1 MRKSFWLFLVL
12 AVVGN
17 CRLAPAAIRVKLI
30 TRLNQIMDDPDTRKM
45 SAANKYIILD
55 QVGREYGRRGLII
68 HRDTISTAKDVETY
82 AFNSDFAGGLQSAY
96 IKAGQSRRELLIVG
110 RDSAFS
116 APSVTAGNV
125 QYAFVEGDNRLGLHG
140 IPMKVETIILLYFAF
155 AAPLVTDS
163 TEWEVPDAYEDAALY
178 DVASRALFKIGTA
191 ESQGKSASAANTAD
205 SLLAELR
212 NPMPQT
218 RSLETINK

>member
-1 MRKSFWLFLVL
+1 MRKLVWLVMVALVM
-12 AVVGN
+12 GN
-17 CRLAPAAIRVKLI
+17 CRLAPAAIRSDLI

-45 SAANKYIILD
+45 SAANKYAILD

-68 HRDTISTAKDVETY
+68 HRDTILTVKEVETY
-82 AFNSDFAGGLQSAY
+82 AFNSDFAGGFQSAY
-96 IKAGQSRRELLIVG
+96 IKTGQSRRELLIVG

-116 APSVTAGNV
+116 APSVMAGDV

-140 IPMKVETIILLYFAF
+140 IPMKAETIILLYFAF

-178 DVASRALFKIGTA
+178 DVAARALFKIGTA
-191 ESQGKSASAANTAD
+191 EAQRKSAEAGLVAD
-205 SLLAELR
+205 SLLSELR
-212 NPMPQT
+212 NPIPQT